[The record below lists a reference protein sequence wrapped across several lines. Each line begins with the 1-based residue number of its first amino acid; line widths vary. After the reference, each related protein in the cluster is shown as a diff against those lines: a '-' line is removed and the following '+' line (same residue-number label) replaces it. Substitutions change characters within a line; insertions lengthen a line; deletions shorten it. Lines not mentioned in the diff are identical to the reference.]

1 VTPLAILGL
10 LLSLAAAL
18 LLLSMLFAALMALI
32 PLIPVFAF
40 LALVAWVWHA
50 IGPGQAVA
58 LMLIASI
65 AALAWSI
72 ARSGK
77 SK

>member
-1 VTPLAILGL
+1 MSPLALLGL

-18 LLLSMLFAALMALI
+18 LLLSLLFAAVMALI
-32 PLIPVFAF
+32 PLIPYFAL

-58 LMLIASI
+58 LMLVASV
-65 AALAWSI
+65 AVLAWSI